1 MTSIRKALLLGLVVW
16 LVPFVVA
23 FCIFP
28 LKTSWRS
35 LFESI
40 MPVTLAAV
48 VVGCALFYFRRQP
61 AGSMPASGVP
71 AGNMPAQPADNIP
84 APSLRE
90 GLLVGLLWWAMSL
103 AIDLPLMLSP
113 PISMRLEEY
122 AADIGLTYL
131 MIPILTLGVAAARRS

>member
-1 MTSIRKALLLGLVVW
+1 MTFLRKALLLGLLVW

-23 FCIFP
+23 FCIFS

-48 VVGCALFYFRRQP
+48 VVGCALFYFRK
-61 AGSMPASGVP
+61 VET
-71 AGNMPAQPADNIP
+71 
-84 APSLRE
+84 PSLRE
-90 GLLVGLLWWAMSL
+90 GFLLGILWWGISL

-113 PISMRLEEY
+113 PISMPPLEY

-131 MIPILTLGVAAARRS
+131 MIPILTLGIAKACSRR

>member
-1 MTSIRKALLLGLVVW
+1 MLTSLRKALLLGLLVW

-23 FCIFP
+23 LCIFP

-40 MPVTLAAV
+40 MPVTLAAIV
-48 VVGCALFYFRRQP
+48 TGCALLYSRR
-61 AGSMPASGVP
+61 V
-71 AGNMPAQPADNIP
+71 P

-90 GLLVGLLWWAMSL
+90 GLLLGLLWWAISL

-113 PISMRLEEY
+113 PISMPPLEY

-131 MIPILTLGVAAARRS
+131 MIPILTFGIAAARCGSGVGIQLW